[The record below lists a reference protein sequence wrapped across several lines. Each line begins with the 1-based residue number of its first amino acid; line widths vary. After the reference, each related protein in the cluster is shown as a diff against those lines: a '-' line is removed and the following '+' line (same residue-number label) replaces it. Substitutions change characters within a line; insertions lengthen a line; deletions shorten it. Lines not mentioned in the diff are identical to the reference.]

1 MKLILAVSAALK
13 DKLGDDGAFE
23 KIITLFKSMS

>member
-1 MKLILAVSAALK
+1 MKLILAVSSALK
-13 DKLGDDGAFE
+13 DQLDDGAFE